1 MQWRVGLEGY
11 EVRAAHGFY
20 EFEHHAPQP
29 FCFTVWA
36 TLEDRDDVS
45 ELNQTLNYADIQI
58 TIDKVI
64 HEADQPIRLMEEMA
78 QQIIAILSEHAAVK
92 SLSVRI
98 EKPKAPLP
106 HPGGLPVIEVLWQ
119 RT

>member
-1 MQWRVGLEGY
+1 
-11 EVRAAHGFY
+11 
-20 EFEHHAPQP
+20 
-29 FCFTVWA
+29 
-36 TLEDRDDVS
+36 
-45 ELNQTLNYADIQI
+45 
-58 TIDKVI
+58 
-64 HEADQPIRLMEEMA
+64 MEEMA
-78 QQIIAILSEHAAVK
+78 QQIIAILSEHSAVK